1 MLKSYIDIKT
11 WDKVILQD
19 GILEYKDLPIN
30 IGGNVPFGNALDSKE
45 KKEDVMHT
53 MPEKSWREEKTTSG
67 TE

>member
-30 IGGNVPFGNALDSKE
+30 IGGNVPFGNTLDSKD

-53 MPEKSWREEKTTSG
+53 VSKKSWGEEKTTSG